1 MREFTND
8 HLDVQAQKCYG
19 ITSPTSWAGPKESD
33 RIYTEKLVEALQPFG
48 IFEDDEELSH
58 RMFVLGKLNN
68 LVKEWIAE
76 LGEIKSLPPT
86 VISSAGG
93 KIFTFGSYRLGV
105 HTKGSDI
112 DALCVAPRHVERS
125 DFFQSFVEKLKLQDG
140 IRDVRAV
147 EDAFVPVLKFE
158 FLKIEIDLVFARLP
172 LQCIPDNMD
181 LRDDS
186 HLKNVDIR
194 CIRSLNGCRVTDEIL
209 HLVPNRNNFRITL
222 RAIKLWAKKR
232 GIYSNILGFL
242 GGVSW
247 AMLVARTCQLYPNAA
262 ASTLVHKFFL
272 VFSKWEWPN
281 PVLLKHPEES
291 HLNLPVWDPRVNPA
305 DRYHLMPIITPAY
318 PQQNSTFNTST
329 STRAVMMEEFRHGL
343 AVTYEI
349 LQGKADWMKLFEPPN
364 FFQKYKHYIV
374 LIATAASEVHHLEW
388 FGLVESKIRVLVGN
402 LERNEFITLA
412 HVNPQSFP
420 GDRELCKDN
429 EHLSMWFLGIIF
441 KKVENTDSVNID
453 LTQDIQLFTDTV
465 YRQAHNINLLKKD
478 VKIEATHVRRKQLH
492 KYLPPEA
499 LQKRKKQSIPDI
511 SKSSSGLFSKRTS
524 LDGNCL
530 DSSQDTDS
538 GLNLEFLASC
548 HKSSRSN
555 SPTFYEAQRNP
566 IPEDSTSNI
575 VPSTQRIVCTDVP
588 LTTTR
593 ELDSIDTDVHYQTS
607 ASLQKSRSNSP
618 SMPEAHRNPELE
630 TSAPNVPSETHRGQ
644 SIPVLGKNADI
655 DPAVAVKTQVPTGY
669 SIPTVVGLN
678 VVSRRIASPELSQ
691 GPPHNAVLNVSP
703 NSASKRPHSPIP
715 ELSPKRI
722 KDTQKI
728 PGLSDSASVEPP
740 LPEQDE
746 RRRSVEKLGAT
757 EAMPIPTIERGRS
770 QRLQSNELPD
780 ASSPVPTSRVRLAKN
795 SIRLTLNR

>member
-8 HLDVQAQKCYG
+8 HLEVQTQKCYG
-19 ITSPTSWAGPKESD
+19 ITSPISWAGPKEID
-33 RIYTEKLVEALQPFG
+33 HIYTEKLVEAMQPFG
-48 IFEDDEELSH
+48 VFEDDEELSH

-125 DFFQSFVEKLKLQDG
+125 DFFQSFVEKIKLQDG
-140 IRDVRAV
+140 IRNVRAV
-147 EDAFVPVLKFE
+147 EDAFVPVIKFE
-158 FLKIEIDLVFARLP
+158 YLKIEIDLVFARLP
-172 LQCIPDNMD
+172 LQCIPDNLD

-186 HLKNVDIR
+186 RLKNLDIR

-209 HLVPNRNNFRITL
+209 HLVPNRNTFRITL

-281 PVLLKHPEES
+281 PVLLKHPEDS
-291 HLNLPVWDPRVNPA
+291 NLNLPVWDPRVNPA
-305 DRYHLMPIITPAY
+305 DRFHLMPIITPAY

-374 LIATAASEVHHLEW
+374 LIATTSSEEHHLEW

-420 GDRELCKDN
+420 GNRELCKDN
-429 EHLSMWFLGIIF
+429 ESMSMWFLGIIF
-441 KKVENTDSVNID
+441 KKVENADSVNID

-465 YRQAHNINLLKKD
+465 YRQAHNMNMMRKD

-492 KYLPPEA
+492 KYLPPDA
-499 LQKRKKQSIPDI
+499 LQKKKKQSIPDI
-511 SKSSSGLFSKRTS
+511 GKSSSGLLSKRSS

-538 GLNLEFLASC
+538 GSNLESLASS

-555 SPTFYEAQRNP
+555 SPPFHEGQRNS
-566 IPEDSTSNI
+566 IPEDSI
-575 VPSTQRIVCTDVP
+575 PYAPSIISSQRTV
-588 LTTTR
+588 TTKG
-593 ELDSIDTDVHYQTS
+593 LDGIGIEVHYQTT
-607 ASLQKSRSNSP
+607 ASCQKSRSNSP
-618 SMPEAHRNPELE
+618 SLPETCRRTESEIL
-630 TSAPNVPSETHRGQ
+630 APSNAGLSSEIVQGQ
-644 SIPVLGKNADI
+644 SIPVIGKKP
-655 DPAVAVKTQVPTGY
+655 DPAVGVKTGY
-669 SIPTVVGLN
+669 SIPTVVGLS
-678 VVSRRIASPELSQ
+678 VSRRTSPPDHSQ
-691 GPPHNAVLNVSP
+691 GPPHNGLLNISP
-703 NSASKRPHSPIP
+703 NSASKRPHSPSL
-715 ELSPKRI
+715 EHSPKRI
-722 KDTQKI
+722 KDTEKHLV
-728 PGLSDSASVEPP
+728 LSESAFVEPFFT
-740 LPEQDE
+740 EQDSQGKAAE
-746 RRRSVEKLGAT
+746 SMRAT
-757 EAMPIPTIERGRS
+757 EAMPIPTIERCRT

-780 ASSPVPTSRVRLAKN
+780 ASSPVPTSRIRVTKN

>member
-1 MREFTND
+1 RND
-8 HLDVQAQKCYG
+8 HLEVQAQKCFG
-19 ITSPTSWAGPKESD
+19 ITSPISWAGPKESD
-33 RIYTEKLVEALQPFG
+33 KICTEKLIEALQPFG

-58 RMFVLGKLNN
+58 RMFVLGKLNS

-76 LGEIKSLPPT
+76 LGEIKSLPST
-86 VISSAGG
+86 TISSAGG

-140 IRDVRAV
+140 IRNVRAV
-147 EDAFVPVLKFE
+147 EDAFVPVIKFE

-186 HLKNVDIR
+186 RLKNLDIR

-222 RAIKLWAKKR
+222 RAVKLWAKKR

-291 HLNLPVWDPRVNPA
+291 NLNLPVWDPRVNPA

-349 LQGKADWMKLFEPPN
+349 LQGKADWMKLFDPPN

-374 LIATAASEVHHLEW
+374 LIATTASEEHHLEW

-420 GDRELCKDN
+420 GNRELCKDN
-429 EHLSMWFLGIIF
+429 EHLSMWFLG
-441 KKVENTDSVNID
+441 N
-453 LTQDIQLFTDTV
+453 
-465 YRQAHNINLLKKD
+465 NL
-478 VKIEATHVRRKQLH
+478 
-492 KYLPPEA
+492 
-499 LQKRKKQSIPDI
+499 
-511 SKSSSGLFSKRTS
+511 
-524 LDGNCL
+524 
-530 DSSQDTDS
+530 
-538 GLNLEFLASC
+538 
-548 HKSSRSN
+548 
-555 SPTFYEAQRNP
+555 
-566 IPEDSTSNI
+566 
-575 VPSTQRIVCTDVP
+575 
-588 LTTTR
+588 
-593 ELDSIDTDVHYQTS
+593 
-607 ASLQKSRSNSP
+607 
-618 SMPEAHRNPELE
+618 
-630 TSAPNVPSETHRGQ
+630 
-644 SIPVLGKNADI
+644 
-655 DPAVAVKTQVPTGY
+655 
-669 SIPTVVGLN
+669 
-678 VVSRRIASPELSQ
+678 
-691 GPPHNAVLNVSP
+691 
-703 NSASKRPHSPIP
+703 
-715 ELSPKRI
+715 
-722 KDTQKI
+722 
-728 PGLSDSASVEPP
+728 
-740 LPEQDE
+740 
-746 RRRSVEKLGAT
+746 
-757 EAMPIPTIERGRS
+757 
-770 QRLQSNELPD
+770 
-780 ASSPVPTSRVRLAKN
+780 
-795 SIRLTLNR
+795 

>member
-1 MREFTND
+1 MREMITND
-8 HLDVQAQKCYG
+8 HLSVPAQKCYG
-19 ITSPTSWAGPKESD
+19 ITSPISWAGPKEID
-33 RIYTEKLVEALQPFG
+33 HIYTEKLVEAMKPFG
-48 IFEDDEELSH
+48 VFEDNDELSH
-58 RMFVLGKLNN
+58 RMFVLGKLNS

-76 LGEIKSLPPT
+76 LGEIKGLPPT

-105 HTKGSDI
+105 HTKGADI

-125 DFFQSFVEKLKLQDG
+125 DFFQTFVDKLKLQDG
-140 IRDVRAV
+140 IRNVRAV
-147 EDAFVPVLKFE
+147 EDAFVPVIKFE
-158 FLKIEIDLVFARLP
+158 FLRIEIDLVFARLP
-172 LQCIPDNMD
+172 LQCIPDNLD

-186 HLKNVDIR
+186 RLKNLDIR
-194 CIRSLNGCRVTDEIL
+194 CIRSLNGSRVTDEIL

-222 RAIKLWAKKR
+222 RAIKLWAKRR

-281 PVLLKHPEES
+281 PVLLKHPEDS
-291 HLNLPVWDPRVNPA
+291 NLNLPVWDPRVNPA

-329 STRAVMMEEFRHGL
+329 STRAVMMEEFMHGL

-374 LIATAASEVHHLEW
+374 LIATTSSEAHHLEW
-388 FGLVESKIRVLVGN
+388 YGLVESKIRVLVGN

-420 GDRELCKDN
+420 VSRDLCKD
-429 EHLSMWFLGIIF
+429 EEYMSMWFLGIIF

-465 YRQAHNINLLKKD
+465 YRQAHNINMLKKD

-492 KYLPPEA
+492 KYLPQDV
-499 LQKRKKQSIPDI
+499 LQKRKKQSLPEI
-511 SKSSSGLFSKRTS
+511 SRSSSSSSGLLSKRCS

-538 GLNLEFLASC
+538 GSNLESLVSSQ
-548 HKSSRSN
+548 KSSRSN
-555 SPTFYEAQRNP
+555 SPTF
-566 IPEDSTSNI
+566 PE
-575 VPSTQRIVCTDVP
+575 VYRIVEDP
-588 LTTTR
+588 DL
-593 ELDSIDTDVHYQTS
+593 S
-607 ASLQKSRSNSP
+607 APKVVKLSAPSSSNSP
-618 SMPEAHRNPELE
+618 NLPEAHRKPVPDISTRIVVHKLVNP
-630 TSAPNVPSETHRGQ
+630 SVPSEHPYGRSVQIIETEMHH
-644 SIPVLGKNADI
+644 
-655 DPAVAVKTQVPTGY
+655 DPTEAEKELEQTGY

-678 VVSRRIASPELSQ
+678 IVSQRTSPPNKSQ
-691 GPPHNAVLNVSP
+691 GVNSNGPDPLSP
-703 NSASKRPHSPIP
+703 KGAASKRPHSPCL
-715 ELSPKRI
+715 EQSPKRP
-722 KDTQKI
+722 KDTQKLFA
-728 PGLSDSASVEPP
+728 PLEPEPEETKPVE
-740 LPEQDE
+740 
-746 RRRSVEKLGAT
+746 RIIT
-757 EAMPIPTIERGRS
+757 MEAMPIPTIERCRS
-770 QRLQSNELPD
+770 QRLPSNELPD
-780 ASSPVPTSRVRLAKN
+780 ASSPVPTTRIRVTKN